1 MENPSTDDLRGE
13 LAALE
18 AKAAQLSA
26 MRNQLHNRID
36 LGFATATTR
45 DREREVS
52 DERME
57 LFEQI
62 DALKEALRLR
72 ESAA

>member
-26 MRNQLHNRID
+26 MCNQLHNRID

-52 DERME
+52 DERKE
-57 LFEQI
+57 LFVQI
-62 DALKEALRLR
+62 DALKEDLRLR

>member
-52 DERME
+52 DERKE
-57 LFEQI
+57 LFVQI
-62 DALKEALRLR
+62 DALKEDLRLR

>member
-1 MENPSTDDLRGE
+1 MENLSTDDLRGE

-52 DERME
+52 DERKE
-57 LFEQI
+57 LFVQI
-62 DALKEALRLR
+62 DALKEDLRLR

>member
-62 DALKEALRLR
+62 DALKEDLRLR